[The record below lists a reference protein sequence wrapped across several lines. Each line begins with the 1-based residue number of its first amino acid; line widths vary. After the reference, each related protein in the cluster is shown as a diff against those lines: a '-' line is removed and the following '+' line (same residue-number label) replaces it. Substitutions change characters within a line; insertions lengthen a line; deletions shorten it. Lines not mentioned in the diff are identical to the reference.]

1 MIDTFDEL
9 FMNEA
14 YLYASK
20 SKDPSTQVGAVIVRD
35 KVSIMRGYNGPLR
48 GVDDTNPKI
57 FEKPY
62 KSYAMEHA
70 ERNAIYNCAREG
82 ISCKGCTMYVTWSP
96 CHECAKA
103 IIQSGITRVIIH
115 KDAPTHSNEITKENQ
130 KFGLEFLNDCGVQV
144 DYWSGRMLIKN
155 IRFDNKNY
163 VWRFDQRWET

>member
-1 MIDTFDEL
+1 MIETFDEL

-48 GVDDTNPKI
+48 GVDDTNPKL

-62 KSYAMEHA
+62 KTFAMEHA
-70 ERNAIYNCAREG
+70 ERNAIYNCASEG
-82 ISCKGCTMYVTWSP
+82 ISCKDCTMYITWSP

-103 IIQSGITRVIIH
+103 IIQSGIKKIVIH
-115 KDAPTHSNEITKENQ
+115 ADAPIHSNPITKQNQ
-130 KFGLEFLNDCGVQV
+130 DIGLEFLNDCGIKIQ
-144 DYWSGRMLIKN
+144 YWSGNLQISN

-163 VWRFDQRWET
+163 SWKLKWEE